1 MEVPW
6 SNWPL
11 GDSAWAQQDRIS
23 GPGSVAN
30 YLRIEFFFL
39 DGYTLVIPVAKVHTN
54 DSEDLISKINK
65 LGVLAYRAD
74 NPAS

>member
-1 MEVPW
+1 MIELTTW
-6 SNWPL
+6 GLSL
-11 GDSAWAQQDRIS
+11 SSARSDLRPRISSKLSPDRI
-23 GPGSVAN
+23 
-30 YLRIEFFFL
+30 FFL